1 MREAETW
8 QHVGKVRIPEESPE
22 EVTGEGYPSIVEML
36 VPLNYHHSQ
45 PQPWSEAGL
54 SLGDKL
60 CACDARAGEVELF
73 WAFWSPGDP
82 ERVPDFKC

>member
-1 MREAETW
+1 MLARL
-8 QHVGKVRIPEESPE
+8 ESLKRARKRSL
-22 EVTGEGYPSIVEML
+22 VKGYPSIVEML